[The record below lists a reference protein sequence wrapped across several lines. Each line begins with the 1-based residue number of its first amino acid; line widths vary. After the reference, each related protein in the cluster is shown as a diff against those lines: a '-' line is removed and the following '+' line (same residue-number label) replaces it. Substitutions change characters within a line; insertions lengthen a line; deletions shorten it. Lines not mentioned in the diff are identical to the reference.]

1 MSGDRTITGNT
12 PFSDIA
18 SVVYV
23 EVDATGFVE
32 GDPESAKCSFSP
44 IPTVPV
50 TFPDNCPANIAAL
63 YATASGP
70 LPLTT
75 PQDGLDITLAEWGF
89 VSGQYAAI
97 AFNLSPNTDGT
108 YNYVFKGVSG
118 GSFDPTQAL
127 QDGEPLPSPC
137 SLTWIQG
144 DTFDS
149 TGQTVIVMCP
159 VTAPDSNSEVPYTL
173 QVMKTSIGSGAS
185 TLLVIDPHVRNG
197 GYG

>member
-1 MSGDRTITGNT
+1 MSGDRTITGT
-12 PFSDIA
+12 TAFGDIA

-23 EVDATGFVE
+23 EVNVTGFVE
-32 GDPESAKCSFSP
+32 GEWETAKCSFSP
-44 IPTVPV
+44 LPTVPV
-50 TFPDNCPANIAAL
+50 TFPDNCPANIAAI

-70 LPLTT
+70 LPLTA

-89 VSGQYAAI
+89 VNGQYAAI

-108 YNYVFKGVSG
+108 YNYVFNGVSG
-118 GSFDPTQAL
+118 GSFDPTQAI

-149 TGQTVIVMCP
+149 AGQTFVVICP
-159 VTAPDSNSEVPYTL
+159 ITALGSNTEVPYTL
-173 QVMKTSIGSGAS
+173 QVVKTNIGSGAS
-185 TLLVIDPHVRNG
+185 TLLVIDPKLKNMG
-197 GYG
+197 CG